1 MPRRGH
7 YAGAGHQRHPG
18 VSDGVTADD
27 EVDVRPPGD
36 RRRRLPRLGCGARIL
51 GIAAL
56 VLLVALIA
64 LWTQRKPIA
73 AGYVNRYL
81 ASEGVTARY
90 DIADLG
96 FGRQRLTDVVIG
108 DPARPD
114 LVADWIELGTDVGFS
129 GASVTAVRAGAVRLR
144 GRVIDGALSLGAL
157 DRLMPPPSGKPFAL
171 PALNVDVADARMRLE
186 TPQGLVG
193 LKLSG
198 RGRLDD
204 GFAGRLAAVSDR
216 VNVGGCVAT
225 GLAAAMRI
233 VVAKAAPS
241 LDGPVRAASVACG
254 TTNVAGVG
262 LDLRVALG
270 AALDRWVGNARI
282 ATRQVRHPLARTGSI
297 AGRVWFDGNAAQTT
311 GRVRL
316 DSGRFASADAAG
328 RRLGVAGTFAVGQ
341 QTAFDG
347 GVNWDDV
354 ALSPRRLATV
364 AALRTAGA
372 GTPVGPLAVALAQ
385 AGVAAGRSLD
395 GDATVAL
402 GKDGAVRVSRIALDS
417 ASGLRATLDD
427 AALVYDPRNAAL
439 RLAGNLTIGGG
450 GFPSA
455 TVTLAQAASGAPV
468 TGVARL
474 VQPYA
479 AGGASLNFTPLTFS
493 ATPGGN
499 SRFATRVTLSGPL
512 ADGRV
517 DGLDMPLA
525 GIWNGRGRL
534 AINPDCSAVGFQR
547 LAVSGLVLR
556 PASLRLCPISGALVS
571 VDGSRLSGGATIAA
585 PRLAGALG
593 STPLT
598 LAASGAQLRL
608 SDMGFGLTG
617 LAVRLGS
624 PERVT
629 RLDFGALDGKISGST
644 IAGSFAGGGGQI
656 GNVPLILSAAA
667 GNWGLKGGVL
677 GVTGAMTVSD
687 AAPAPRF
694 TALPAHGVTLSLAN
708 GRITAQGML
717 LTPGRTATVATVDI
731 VHDLSKGS
739 GTADLT
745 VPGLAFADKGLQPDD
760 LTPLTVGVIAN
771 VVGTVAGEGHI
782 RWSPQAVTSDGVFR
796 TGNMDLAAA
805 LGPVSGIATEI
816 HFTDLLALHSAPR
829 QVATIKTINT
839 GIVVSDGVIRYQTL
853 PEARVRVEEGRWPF
867 AGGSLVLEPTLLDFS
882 AAQERRMT
890 LTVTGMEAA
899 KFLSQFEFDNL
910 DATGV
915 FDGQLPMIFD
925 STGGR
930 VENGKLTV
938 RPGGGTIA
946 YLGEVSKENLGF
958 WGNYAFQALKS
969 LRYRSLDLVMNGPLS
984 GEMVTEVRFAGV
996 SQGAGTKRNF
1006 LFDRLQRLPLVF
1018 NVRIKAPFRGL
1029 FDSARSFYDPSRLVE
1044 RNLPALIQER
1054 DRQGKPPG
1062 IAPAKSVQPQES
1074 ETLP

>member
-1 MPRRGH
+1 M
-7 YAGAGHQRHPG
+7 
-18 VSDGVTADD
+18 TADD
-27 EVDVRPPGD
+27 ELEARP
-36 RRRRLPRLGCGARIL
+36 RRRRIPQLGRGARII
-51 GIAAL
+51 G
-56 VLLVALIA
+56 VVALLLLALLIV

-81 ASEGVTARY
+81 AGKGVPATY

-96 FGRQRLTDVVIG
+96 FGRQRLTNVVIG

-114 LVADWIELGTDVGFS
+114 LVADWIELSTDIGFS
-129 GASVTAVRAGAVRLR
+129 GASVDRVRAGAVRVR
-144 GRVIDGALSLGAL
+144 GRLVDGTLSLGAL
-157 DRLMPPPSGKPFAL
+157 DKLMPASSGKPFAL
-171 PALNVDVADARMRLE
+171 PALNIDVSDARMRLE

-198 RGRLDD
+198 RGKLDD
-204 GFAGRLAAVSDR
+204 GFAGTLAAVSDR
-216 VNVGGCVAT
+216 LTIGGCVAR
-225 GLAAAMRI
+225 GVGMAMKI
-233 VVAKAAPS
+233 GVAKAAPS
-241 LDGPVRAASVACG
+241 FKGPARAALMNCG
-254 TTNVAGVG
+254 TTSVAGVAAD
-262 LDLRVALG
+262 LDLALG
-270 AALDRWVGNARI
+270 AGLDRWTGAARF
-282 ATRQVRHPLARTGSI
+282 ATQAVWHPLARTDSVAGQVSFTGTAAATKGS
-297 AGRVWFDGNAAQTT
+297 VK
-311 GRVRL
+311 L
-316 DSGRFASADAAG
+316 DSGRFVSAEASG
-328 RRLGVAGTFAVGQ
+328 RRLGLAGDFVVG
-341 QTAFDG
+341 TRLALDNG
-347 GVNWDDV
+347 ALDWTGV
-354 ALSPRRLATV
+354 ALSPQRLA
-364 AALRTAGA
+364 ALARLGAGGA
-372 GTPVGPLAVALAQ
+372 GTPLGPLMAAVAQ
-385 AGVAAGRSLD
+385 AGLAAGRSLD
-395 GDATVAL
+395 GSAQFSASS
-402 GKDGAVRVSRIALDS
+402 DGPVRIRAVRLQS
-417 ASGLRATLDD
+417 ASGLE
-427 AALVYDPRNAAL
+427 AALTNGDVRYDLRSGAL
-439 RLAGNLTIGGG
+439 QLAGALSMRGG
-450 GFPSA
+450 GFPA
-455 TVTLAQAASGAPV
+455 AQVTLAQAAPGTPV

-474 VQPYA
+474 LQPYA
-479 AGGASLNFTPLTFS
+479 AGGASLAFTPLRFS

-512 ADGRV
+512 GDGRV
-517 DGLDMPLA
+517 DGLDVPLD
-525 GIWNGRGRL
+525 GIWNGRGRV
-534 AINPDCSAVGFQR
+534 AINPDCTALAFQR

-571 VDGSRLSGGATIAA
+571 IDGSRLSGGATIAA

-593 STPLT
+593 SSPLT
-598 LAASGAQLRL
+598 LAASGAQVRL

-617 LAVRLGS
+617 VAVRLGS

-629 RLDFGALDGKISGST
+629 RLDFGALDGKMGGGT
-644 IAGSFAGGGGQI
+644 MAGSFAGGGGQI

-667 GNWGLKGGVL
+667 GTWGFKGGVL
-677 GVTGAMTVSD
+677 EADGAMTVSD
-687 AAPAPRF
+687 AAAEPRF
-694 TALPAHGVTLSLAN
+694 NALPAEGVTLRLAN
-708 GRITAQGML
+708 GRITAQGKL
-717 LTPGRTATVATVDI
+717 LTPGKTATVANVDM

-745 VPGLAFADKGLQPDD
+745 VPGLTFADKGLQPDD
-760 LTPLTVGVIAN
+760 LTRLTVGVIAN

-782 RWSPQAVTSDGVFR
+782 RWTPQAVTSDGLFR

-816 HFTDLLALHSAPR
+816 RFTDLLALQSAPG
-829 QVATIKTINT
+829 QIATIKNINT
-839 GIVVSDGVIRYQTL
+839 GIVVTDGVIRYQTL

-899 KFLSQFEFDNL
+899 KLLSQFEFGNL
-910 DATGV
+910 NATGV

-925 STGGR
+925 ATGGR
-930 VENGKLTV
+930 VDNGRLTV

-996 SQGAGTKRNF
+996 SQGEGTKRNF

-1044 RNLPALIQER
+1044 RNLPALIEER
-1054 DRQGKPPG
+1054 DRQAKPP
-1062 IAPAKSVQPQES
+1062 AKPVQPQES
-1074 ETLP
+1074 ETVP

>member
-1 MPRRGH
+1 M
-7 YAGAGHQRHPG
+7 
-18 VSDGVTADD
+18 TADD
-27 EVDVRPPGD
+27 ELEARP
-36 RRRRLPRLGCGARIL
+36 RRRRIPRLGRGARII
-51 GIAAL
+51 GILAL
-56 VLLVALIA
+56 LLLVALIA

-81 ASEGVTARY
+81 AGKGVPATY

-96 FGRQRLTDVVIG
+96 LGRQRLTNVVLG

-114 LVADWIELGTDVGFS
+114 LVADWIELSTDIGFS
-129 GASVTAVRAGAVRLR
+129 GASVNKVRAGAVRLR
-144 GRVIDGALSLGAL
+144 GRLVNGTLSLGAL

-198 RGRLDD
+198 RGQLDD
-204 GFAGRLAAVSDR
+204 GFSGNLAAVSDR
-216 VNVGGCVAT
+216 LTSNGCVAT
-225 GLAAAMRI
+225 GVAAAMKI
-233 VVAKAAPS
+233 GVAKAAPS
-241 LDGPVRAASVACG
+241 FRGPARAAMVTCG
-254 TTNVAGVG
+254 ATRVAGIG
-262 LDLRVALG
+262 ADLDVALS
-270 AALDRWVGNARI
+270 AALDRWNGTARL
-282 ATRQVRHPLARTGSI
+282 ATRAVRHPLARTESI
-297 AGRVWFDGNAAQTT
+297 AGRVSFVGTAAQAK
-311 GRVRL
+311 GSVKL
-316 DSGRFASADAAG
+316 DSGRFVSAEASGGRVGITGDYTLGTRLALEQGVIDWAG
-328 RRLGVAGTFAVGQ
+328 
-341 QTAFDG
+341 
-347 GVNWDDV
+347 V
-354 ALSPRRLATV
+354 ALSPQRLAAV
-364 AALRTAGA
+364 ARLGTSAA
-372 GTPVGPLAVALAQ
+372 GTPLAPLAAALAR

-395 GDATVAL
+395 GEARFAASSDGPVRLGTVRLSA
-402 GKDGAVRVSRIALDS
+402 
-417 ASGLRATLDD
+417 ASGLQATLDRSTMR
-427 AALVYDPRNAAL
+427 YDPRSGAL
-439 RLAGNLTIGGG
+439 QLGGTLSLRGG

-455 TVTLAQAASGAPV
+455 EVTLAQAAPGAPV

-474 VQPYA
+474 LQPYA
-479 AGGASLNFTPLTFS
+479 ADGASLALTPLRFS

-499 SRFATRVTLSGPL
+499 SRFTTQVALSGPL
-512 ADGRV
+512 GDGRV
-517 DGLDMPLA
+517 DALVLPLDGL
-525 GIWNGRGRL
+525 WNGRGRVV
-534 AINPDCSAVGFQR
+534 INPDCSTIGFQR

-556 PASLRLCPISGALVS
+556 PTQLRLCPINGALVS
-571 VDGSRLSGGATIAA
+571 LNGTRLSGGAAIAA
-585 PRLAGALG
+585 PRLVGALG
-593 STPLT
+593 SSPLT
-598 LAASGAQLRL
+598 LAASNAQLRL
-608 SDMGFGLTG
+608 SDMAFGLSRV
-617 LAVRLGS
+617 AVRIGA
-624 PERVT
+624 PARVT
-629 RLDFGALDGKISGST
+629 RLDFGALDGRISGST
-644 IAGSFAGGGGQI
+644 VMGSFAGGGGQI

-667 GNWGLKGGVL
+667 GTWGLKGGVL
-677 GVTGAMTVSD
+677 DLDGAMAVSD
-687 AAPAPRF
+687 AAPEPRF
-694 TALPAHGVTLSLAN
+694 NPLAAEGVTLRLAN
-708 GRITAQGML
+708 GRITAQGRLM
-717 LTPGRTATVATVDI
+717 TPGRTATVATVDI

-739 GTADLT
+739 GTADLI
-745 VPGLAFADKGLQPDD
+745 VPSLAFADKGLQPDD
-760 LTPLTVGVIAN
+760 LTRLTVGVIAN
-771 VVGTVAGEGHI
+771 VVGTVTGEGHI
-782 RWSPQAVTSDGVFR
+782 RWSSQAVTSDGVFR

-816 HFTDLLALHSAPR
+816 RFTDLLALQSAPG

-839 GIVVSDGVIRYQTL
+839 GIVVTDGVIRYQTL

-899 KFLSQFEFDNL
+899 KFLSQFEFENL

-930 VENGKLTV
+930 VDNGRLTV

-1044 RNLPALIQER
+1044 RNLPALIEER
-1054 DRQGKPPG
+1054 DRQAKPPPATPP
-1062 IAPAKSVQPQES
+1062 APAAPPPVQPQES
-1074 ETLP
+1074 ETVP